1 MLKDEMGCIKSLN
14 KININ
19 DSELVFVNMV
29 TKAEKVLIHKNH
41 GAEELFVNLYL
52 SKNQFN

>member
-1 MLKDEMGCIKSLN
+1 MGCIKSLN

-19 DSELVFVNMV
+19 DSELLFVNMV

>member
-1 MLKDEMGCIKSLN
+1 MGCIKSLD

-29 TKAEKVLIHKNH
+29 TKAEKVLIQKNH